1 VGVGRQLRRDE
12 ILLALNDHCGE
23 QVFVSITA
31 EELELR
37 AGFRGRLMHWTESPD
52 NLPLDAPPLRDDEG
66 TYRVG
71 DAHFT
76 VPGDVVGHDVVGREH
91 EDERGGWLE
100 IYVGES
106 ELSVWWEDS

>member
-1 VGVGRQLRRDE
+1 VGDAKRLTRDE

-37 AGFRGRLMHWTESPD
+37 AGFKGRLMHWTESPD
-52 NLPLDAPPLRDDEG
+52 DVPLDAPPARDDQG

-76 VPGDVVGHDVVGREH
+76 IPDNVVGREH
-91 EDERGGWLE
+91 EDEHGGWLDVY
-100 IYVGES
+100 IGEAG
-106 ELSVWWEDS
+106 LSVWWQES

>member
-1 VGVGRQLRRDE
+1 VGVGKKLTRDE

-37 AGFRGRLMHWTESPD
+37 AGFRGRLTHWTEAPD
-52 NLPLDAPPLRDDEG
+52 RLPLDGPPLRDDEG

-76 VPGDVVGHDVVGREH
+76 IPDDVAGREH

-100 IYVGES
+100 IYIGDA
-106 ELSVWWEDS
+106 ELSVWWQS